1 MLLITV
7 QVVWIAAG
15 KRNCWRFCWR
25 KKMDTHEK
33 KEIYRAKIEAQLDE
47 WGARIDQLKAK
58 AKQADADM
66 RIKLDE
72 QIQSLKKRRED
83 LRGRL
88 DELKKSSGDAW
99 HSISEG
105 IDHAMDD
112 LKGAWEE
119 ARKKFK

>member
-1 MLLITV
+1 
-7 QVVWIAAG
+7 
-15 KRNCWRFCWR
+15 
-25 KKMDTHEK
+25 MDTHEK